1 MQCPSAAVALTSGK
15 GQNRGRLAMNLAF
28 QTSPLLTLEDV
39 GVYCLTMVAAN
50 LLAGPEKGVLSR
62 VGSGK

>member
-1 MQCPSAAVALTSGK
+1 MQCSSAPVALTSGK
-15 GQNRGRLAMNLAF
+15 GQNRGRLAMNWAF
-28 QTSPLLTLEDV
+28 QTSPLLTLEDIE
-39 GVYCLTMVAAN
+39 VYCLTMVAAN